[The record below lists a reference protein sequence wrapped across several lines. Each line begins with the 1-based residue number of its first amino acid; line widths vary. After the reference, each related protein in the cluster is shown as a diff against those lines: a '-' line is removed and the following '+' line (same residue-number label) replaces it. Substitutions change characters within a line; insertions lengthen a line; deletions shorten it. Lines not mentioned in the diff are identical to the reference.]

1 MPTHPEPNFTSLLTC
16 LPNLSRTGTHH
27 LLCACQNLKHDWHSL
42 SHTQRVRA
50 LRLAVQRYGPRGARF
65 LRAKQ
70 KAVASGMCLL
80 QLWMYRGVRVGRRG
94 RKGRGVR
101 TGVGSVGGWGGKA
114 KGSRVL
120 PAGGSERDPRVAR
133 EGRGEEVVQRDG
145 RIEAAIRD
153 AATQT
158 YEAPAPSTRAPT
170 TAAAVAAAAAATP
183 TQTPTTTDASS
194 STTPTRTPSILHHQ
208 LAHLHAEFSALQHAF
223 FALQASNT
231 SLQNYTLDQQIR
243 NRILLHE
250 LRAENNRRLEIANGK
265 QVKGLEGEVAQLRT
279 ENSRLRGFVERMRD
293 EAGGLLSVGG

>member
-1 MPTHPEPNFTSLLTC
+1 MPTCPEPNFTSLLTC
-16 LPNLSRTGTHH
+16 LPNLARTGTHH
-27 LLCACQNLKHDWHSL
+27 LLRACQNLKRDWLSL

-94 RKGRGVR
+94 RKVGAGR
-101 TGVGSVGGWGGKA
+101 GKA
-114 KGSRVL
+114 KGSRAVSTV
-120 PAGGSERDPRVAR
+120 GSEKAPRVAR
-133 EGRGEEVVQRDG
+133 EVRGEELVPRDG
-145 RIEAAIRD
+145 IIEAATRD
-153 AATQT
+153 AGTQT
-158 YEAPAPSTRAPT
+158 YEAPTPSTRPP
-170 TAAAVAAAAAATP
+170 TAALAVAAASAKLT
-183 TQTPTTTDASS
+183 TTTTTTDASS

-223 FALQASNT
+223 FAMQASNT
-231 SLQNYTLDQQIR
+231 SLHNYVLDQQIR

-265 QVKGLEGEVAQLRT
+265 KCEGLEGEIAQLRT
-279 ENSRLRGFVERMRD
+279 ENGRLRGFLERLRD
-293 EAGGLLSVGG
+293 EAGGLLGVGG